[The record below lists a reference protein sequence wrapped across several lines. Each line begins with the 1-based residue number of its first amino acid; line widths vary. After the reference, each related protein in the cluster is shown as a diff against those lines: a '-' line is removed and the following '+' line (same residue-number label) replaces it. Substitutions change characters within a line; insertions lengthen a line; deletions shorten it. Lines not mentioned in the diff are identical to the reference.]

1 MNFTNKRI
9 HFCHEYSVTALHVLK
24 MCCARAH
31 NGICGLITAKQEGA
45 GAAPAWQ
52 RSGHREPSP
61 GVICGKAGG
70 AAPAWGS
77 QPGLCLAFIF
87 NTLLPG
93 GDKPSLSEVIAN

>member
-1 MNFTNKRI
+1 
-9 HFCHEYSVTALHVLK
+9 
-24 MCCARAH
+24 MCTSLAGIRAH
-31 NGICGLITAKQEGA
+31 RARPQ
-45 GAAPAWQ
+45 
-52 RSGHREPSP
+52 HSP